1 MKKAV
6 CFILLVCCLLLTAC
20 KPSDR
25 SKTGSEPVLAAPTPG
40 ESPVMELSDRA
51 QKWATDLAYLK
62 GKYPSCHKDPF
73 RYISEEEFNWKLD
86 QLAAMVDDLTDDDI
100 YFELTAIIAGMGDTH
115 TRVIPPDGISRR
127 AFPVLVWYFGDR
139 LYLSGYLEG
148 YDKFAPYLFREIVA
162 VNGVDIAYLRQKAE
176 SLVYPGNS
184 WAGKEHF
191 KVFCFI
197 PAFFDWAGCDYQE
210 GYTFQILNENREV
223 ESVEIPII
231 SWEEYMETGAV
242 YPESFESVVGVHY
255 GDFAGYLDGNN
266 GGCVYL
272 SLGPMDYPSKNKEY
286 YQALFEKTSGLLEAH
301 LDCGK
306 LVVDLRSNA
315 GGTMLIHD
323 YIREGIQL
331 LQEFPT
337 QQVFVVTG
345 GYTASAAIG
354 CLTMFKEKLD
364 AIQVG
369 EPTGQFTS
377 FFYYAGNAEGTVFHL
392 PQSQIT
398 IHISTGWHEGT
409 PTVENYYDKNGNLY
423 EWENTILPDV
433 FIYQD
438 IEDVRQ
444 GKDSVIEWILDQ

>member
-1 MKKAV
+1 M
-6 CFILLVCCLLLTAC
+6 
-20 KPSDR
+20 
-25 SKTGSEPVLAAPTPG
+25 
-40 ESPVMELSDRA
+40 
-51 QKWATDLAYLK
+51 
-62 GKYPSCHKDPF
+62 
-73 RYISEEEFNWKLD
+73 
-86 QLAAMVDDLTDDDI
+86 
-100 YFELTAIIAGMGDTH
+100 
-115 TRVIPPDGISRR
+115 
-127 AFPVLVWYFGDR
+127 
-139 LYLSGYLEG
+139 
-148 YDKFAPYLFREIVA
+148 
-162 VNGVDIAYLRQKAE
+162 NGVDIAYLRQKAE

-231 SWEEYMETGAV
+231 SWEEYMETDAV